1 MSSKSFF
8 FRRKLFFLYIFLDYF
23 TYYIIYTLEM
33 NSFWSEGDQDTKAP
47 VKITKDK
54 NGIDLVTLQNPVGF
68 SVQVSLHGGQVLSWK
83 NERGEELLFRSSKAN
98 CKPPAAVRG
107 GIPICFPQ
115 FGNRGSL
122 EQHGFARNKI
132 WEIDNNPPMFHHN
145 NCNSNSFIDLLL
157 KPSEE
162 DMKIWPHSFEFRLR
176 VLLTSDGALKLI
188 SRIRN
193 IGSKA
198 FSFSI
203 AYHTYFSVSDISEVR
218 IEGLETLDYLDNL
231 HHKERFTEQGD
242 TLTFESEVDRVYI
255 GSPHIIGVFDHGKKR
270 TFLIR
275 KEGLPDAVV
284 WNPWEKKAK
293 TITDM
298 ADEEYRQTICVD
310 GAAVEKSITL
320 KPGEEW
326 TGRLE
331 LTVLPSI

>member
-1 MSSKSFF
+1 MNCSSLV
-8 FRRKLFFLYIFLDYF
+8 R
-23 TYYIIYTLEM
+23 
-33 NSFWSEGDQDTKAP
+33 DQSAKDA

-54 NGIDLVTLQNPVGF
+54 NGVDLVTLQNPRGF
-68 SVQVSLHGGQVLSWK
+68 TAQVSLHGGQVLSWK

-98 CKPPAAVRG
+98 SKPPAAVRA

-122 EQHGFARNKI
+122 EQHGFARNRI
-132 WEIDNNPPMFHHN
+132 WEIDYNPPPLHRN
-145 NCNSNSFIDLLL
+145 ECDGKAFIDLLL

-162 DMKIWPHSFEFRLR
+162 DMRIWPHSFEFRLR
-176 VLLTSDGALKLI
+176 VLLTCDGALKLI

-193 IGSKA
+193 IGCKA

-203 AYHTYFSVSDISEVR
+203 AYHTYFLVSDISEVR
-218 IEGLETLDYLDNL
+218 VEGLETLDYLDNL

-242 TLTFESEVDRVYI
+242 ALTFETEVDRVYV
-255 GSPHIIGVFDHGKKR
+255 GSPHMVGVFDHEKRR
-270 TFLIR
+270 TFVIR

-284 WNPWEKKAK
+284 WNPWEKKAR
-293 TITDM
+293 TIQDM
-298 ADEEYRQTICVD
+298 GDEEYRQTICVD
-310 GAAVEKSITL
+310 GAAVEKPIKL

-331 LTVLPSI
+331 LSALPSL